1 MKTSCLHTKQHM
13 ISIIKKNSILILF
26 FIIACSDEKNTT
38 NRPNIVWLVAED
50 LGLYIPPFGDS
61 TISTP
66 NLSRLAKEGVRYNN
80 VYSVSGVC
88 SPSRASIVTG
98 MYPTSIGAHHMRTL
112 SQQPAAKKKGLINYE
127 VVPSPQVKMVS
138 QILREEGYYCTNNKK
153 EDYQFY
159 KSLTAWDESSIYA
172 HWRNRDKDQNFYSI
186 FNFGVTHESNL
197 WDPWYRHFDLDTFP
211 PGRGIGKWWEQFAG
225 IEKPLYV
232 SDSIQ
237 ISVPPY
243 LPNNDIVRKDMKRMY
258 SNIVEMDGKVGL
270 ILKQL
275 EDDDLLEKTIV
286 VFYTDHGGPLPR
298 EKRLLYDSG
307 IRVPMII
314 RYPNQA
320 RAGEVDNRLI
330 SFVDFAPT
338 LLSMA
343 NIPSCKYHQGRSFE
357 GKYKSNNNRKYIHAA
372 ADRFDEHYDMIRA
385 VRDNRYKYLKNFN
398 PEKPYYLPLE
408 YREKMDSMQ
417 ELIIMN
423 QNGQLDNFQLLWF
436 RNEKPKEELF
446 DTYLDPHELHNL
458 ADDTKYKEKL
468 YELRNEC
475 LNWMKEVNDKG
486 HIPEEELIKSFWP
499 NKVQPTTR
507 DPIINKVGDN
517 LVVSCQTEG
526 ANIGFKFSQKDTISW
541 KGWRPY
547 TNPIAYEEGI
557 EIEFKAHRI
566 GYLPSK
572 KVVFSNA
579 NQN

>member
-1 MKTSCLHTKQHM
+1 M
-13 ISIIKKNSILILF
+13 SIIKRSSILFSLL
-26 FIIACSDEKNTT
+26 IIACSNEKNIDK
-38 NRPNIVWLVAED
+38 RPNIVWLVAED
-50 LGLYIPPFGDS
+50 LGLYIPSFGDS

-66 NLSRLAKEGVRYNN
+66 NLGRLAEEGVRYNN

-127 VVPSPQVKMVS
+127 VVPPPQVKMVS

-172 HWRNRDKDQNFYSI
+172 HWRNKPGNTNFFSI

-211 PGRGIGKWWEQFAG
+211 PERGIGKWWEQFVD

-232 SDSIQ
+232 DDSIE

-275 EDDDLLEKTIV
+275 EDDDLLEETIV

-314 RYPNQA
+314 RYPNQV
-320 RAGEVDNRLI
+320 RSGEVDNRLI

-343 NIPSCKYHQGRSFE
+343 NIPPRKYHQGSAFE

-423 QNGQLDNFQLLWF
+423 QNGQLDSIQLQWF
-436 RNEKPKEELF
+436 RDEKPKEELF
-446 DTYLDPHELHNL
+446 DTYSDPYELRNL
-458 ADDTKYKEKL
+458 ADDPKYQDKL
-468 YELRNEC
+468 YELKNEC
-475 LNWMKEVNDKG
+475 SKWMEEVDDKG

-499 NKVQPTTR
+499 NKIQPITR
-507 DPIINKVGDN
+507 DPVINKLGNN

-526 ANIGFKFSQKDTISW
+526 ANIGFKLSKQDTMSW

-547 TNPIAYEEGI
+547 TNPIAYEEGMKV
-557 EIEFKAHRI
+557 EFKAHRI

-579 NQN
+579 N